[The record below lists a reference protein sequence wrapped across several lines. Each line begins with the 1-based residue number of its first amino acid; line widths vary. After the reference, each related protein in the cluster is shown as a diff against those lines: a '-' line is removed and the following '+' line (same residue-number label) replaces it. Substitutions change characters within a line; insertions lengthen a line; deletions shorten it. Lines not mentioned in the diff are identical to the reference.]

1 MGELVQRVSEADRKF
16 KLRAGGC
23 DLSRSALA
31 SERILF
37 LSLSH
42 LPGVIHRVYHLWMRN
57 LAAYA

>member
-16 KLRAGGC
+16 KLRAGGF

-42 LPGVIHRVYHLWMRN
+42 LPGVIHRVYHL
-57 LAAYA
+57 